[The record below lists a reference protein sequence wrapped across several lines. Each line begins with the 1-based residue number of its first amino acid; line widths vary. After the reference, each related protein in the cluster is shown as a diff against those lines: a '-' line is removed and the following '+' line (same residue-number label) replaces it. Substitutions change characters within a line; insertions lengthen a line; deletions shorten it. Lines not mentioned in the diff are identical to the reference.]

1 MKIDTGLL
9 LHDLREMAAVARAA
23 DELGFDGLWTFETA
37 HEAFLPLVL
46 AAEHSQR
53 LTLGTSI
60 AVAFARSPAI
70 LAHISWD
77 LARFSKGRFILG
89 LGTQV
94 KGHNERRFGVKWE
107 KPVQKM
113 RETILAVRAFWE
125 CWQNGT
131 RLDFRG
137 DFYKLTLMTPF
148 FNPGPHD
155 YPRIPIYIAGVNQR
169 MCQLAG
175 ELCEGFHVHPLNSS
189 RYVKEVILPNIQM
202 GLAASGR
209 QREGLQLSSAIFVI
223 PADDTQRAKQHET
236 EIRQQIA
243 FYASTP
249 PYRPVFDLHG
259 WGDVADQL
267 RALAA
272 RGKWND
278 MAALITEEMLETFAT
293 RATWEELPSRVVQ
306 KYAGLLNRVSYYLPF
321 SPKQDQEGWRKTIAG
336 FHSLTGR

>member
-1 MKIDTGLL
+1 MKIDIGLL
-9 LHDLREMAAVARAA
+9 SHDLSEMPAIARAA

-37 HEAFLPLVL
+37 HEALLPLAL
-46 AAEHSQR
+46 AAEHSDR

-94 KGHNERRFGVKWE
+94 KAHNERRFGVRWE

-113 RETILAVRAFWE
+113 RETILAIKAFWD

-137 DFYKLTLMTPF
+137 EFFKLTLMTPF
-148 FNPGPHD
+148 FNPGPHA
-155 YPRIPIYIAGVNQR
+155 YPHIPIYIAGVNQR

-175 ELCEGFHVHPLNSS
+175 EICDGFHVHPLNSS
-189 RYVKEVILPNIQM
+189 RYIEEVILPNIEL
-202 GLAASGR
+202 GLASR
-209 QREGLQLSSAIFVI
+209 RKPRELFELSSALFVI
-223 PADDTQRAKQHET
+223 PTDTLRGEKECEHEV
-236 EIRQQIA
+236 RQEIA

-249 PYRPVFDLHG
+249 AYRAVFEFHG
-259 WGDVADQL
+259 WEDVADQL

-272 RGKWND
+272 RGQWNE
-278 MAALITEEMLETFAT
+278 MPALITDEMIETFAT
-293 RATWEELPSRVVQ
+293 RGTWAELPAKVLQ
-306 KYAGLLNRVSYYLPF
+306 KYTGLLDRVSYYLPF
-321 SPKQDQEGWRKTIAG
+321 SPQQETDGWRKTIAG
-336 FHSLTGR
+336 FKS

>member
-9 LHDLREMAAVARAA
+9 VHDLKQMPAIARAA
-23 DELGFDGLWTFETA
+23 DEIGFDGLWTFETA

-46 AAEHSQR
+46 AAEHSER

-70 LAHISWD
+70 LAHIGWD

-94 KGHNERRFGVKWE
+94 KAHNERRLGVKWE

-113 RETILAVRAFWE
+113 REMILAIRAFWD
-125 CWQNGT
+125 CWQNQT
-131 RLDFRG
+131 RLDFQG
-137 DFYKLTLMTPF
+137 EFFKLTLMTPF

-175 ELCEGFHVHPLNSS
+175 ELCEDFHAHPLNSR
-189 RYVKEVILPNIQM
+189 RYLQEVILPNIAI
-202 GLAASGR
+202 GLSKSGR
-209 QREGLQLSSAIFVI
+209 RREAVELSGALFVI
-223 PADDTQRAKQHET
+223 PTDNAEQAKRCEN
-236 EIRQQIA
+236 EVRQQIS

-249 PYRPVFDLHG
+249 PYRPVFALHG
-259 WGDVADQL
+259 WGQAADQL
-267 RALAA
+267 RELAA
-272 RGKWND
+272 RGKWNE
-278 MAALITEEMLETFAT
+278 MPALITQEMLDTFAV
-293 RATWEELPSRVVQ
+293 RGTWEELPARVLRR
-306 KYAGLLNRVSYYLPF
+306 YGGLLDRVSYYFSFLPG
-321 SPKQDQEGWRKTIAG
+321 QDQSGWRKTIAG
-336 FHSLTGR
+336 FKR